1 MKPRFI
7 YTIAFFILANLHYS
21 CYKESRLL
29 VNADFQATIED
40 DNYTAPVKVSFE
52 NNTTGADF
60 YKWTFEGG
68 EPAISTEKV
77 PEKVIYPKAGA
88 YKIVLEAWNDHER
101 STKEF
106 TFEVDSAVTIG
117 FDADVLINDFAPATV
132 RITNTTTGASTFQW
146 TFERGEP
153 SASTE
158 RYPEDILFKEAG
170 EHTISLTVNNGRETF
185 NYSKKIKLELPM
197 SVDFDIEPSFD
208 DYDYEAPFTA
218 SLTNKTISGLTYEW
232 TAGGGTIADKNDENT
247 TVTFQNPGTYDI
259 VLKAGNG
266 KETKTLERQVVIKA
280 NSNLYIVKDVK
291 FGIKPAVNTVGSFF
305 SLDTRSIIPQD
316 EVSAE
321 NGKNIHILFYGIN
334 ATFEK
339 CYFTSPD
346 MASSSGF
353 YSIPNAT
360 KTYFVNTLETSGLT
374 FAGNT
379 FESMATDAPLK
390 AIDIKSASNT
400 TSWFISNPVGRIV
413 LFETADGRKGA
424 IKVKAFVSE
433 GSLSYVLADIKY
445 QKEKVQ

>member
-7 YTIAFFILANLHYS
+7 YTITFFILAGLHYS

-68 EPAISTEKV
+68 EPAISTGKV
-77 PEKVIYPKAGA
+77 PEKVTYSKAGT

-101 STKEF
+101 GTKEF
-106 TFEVDSAVTIG
+106 TFVVDSAVTVS
-117 FDADVLINDFAPATV
+117 FEADVPINDFAPATV
-132 RITNTTTGASTFQW
+132 RITNTTRGASSFQW
-146 TFERGEP
+146 TFEGGEP
-153 SASTE
+153 SASAE
-158 RYPEDILFKEAG
+158 QHPGDILFREAG
-170 EHTISLTVNNGRETF
+170 EHTISLTVDNGRETF
-185 NYSKKIKLELPM
+185 NYSKKIKLELPL
-197 SVDFDIEPSFD
+197 SVDFDIEPSSD

-218 SLTNKTISGLTYEW
+218 SLSNRTISGLTFEW
-232 TAGGGTIADKNDENT
+232 TAAGGTLADKNAENT
-247 TVTFQNPGTYDI
+247 KVVFQHPGTYTI

-266 KETKTLERQVVIKA
+266 KETRTLEKQIIVKA
-280 NSNLYIVKDVK
+280 NSNLYTVKDVK
-291 FGIKPAVNTVGSFF
+291 FGIKPAVNTIGSFF
-305 SLDTRSIIPQD
+305 SLDTRSIIQQD

-346 MASSSGF
+346 MASSAGF

-374 FAGNT
+374 FTGNT
-379 FESMATDAPLK
+379 FEAMATDAPLK
-390 AIDIKSASNT
+390 AIDIRSASNT
-400 TSWFISNPVGRIV
+400 ATWFISNPVGRIV

-433 GSLSYVLADIKY
+433 GIRSYVLADIKY